1 MLTLSCIGAGR
12 LGQTLC
18 HLLSQRSDISIG
30 QIINSDQV
38 SSQRAVD
45 FIGCGTAATID
56 DLKQA
61 DIWLIA
67 TPDNQIESAVKQLHT
82 SAILKP
88 ETVIFHCSGLLPST
102 VLNDKNQNLNVASVH
117 PIHSFADPK
126 RSINTFSGCHCAI
139 EGSANAVTQLD
150 ALFSS
155 LGAHTFT
162 LDSQQKSLYH
172 AASVMACNYLV
183 SLLEVSHQMLKE
195 AGIDVAGVD
204 VAGVDE
210 AGVDKAVINSTENF
224 SPLES
229 LIRQTLDNYFLL
241 GATQALTGPIARG
254 DTETVKTH
262 IKVLQQAPD
271 ADLWKQLYSALG
283 KATVSIS
290 AKQGLASKEQ
300 LTAIAAALDNMV
312 SHEDR

>member
-67 TPDNQIESAVKQLHT
+67 TPDNQIESAAKQLHT
-82 SAILKP
+82 SAVLKP

-126 RSINTFSGCHCAI
+126 RSIETFAGSHCAI

-155 LGAHTFT
+155 LGALTFT

-195 AGIDVAGVD
+195 AGID
-204 VAGVDE
+204 E
-210 AGVDKAVINSTENF
+210 EVINSTERP

-229 LIRQTLDNYFLL
+229 LIRQTIDNYFSL

-254 DTETVKTH
+254 DAETVETH
-262 IKVLQQAPD
+262 LNALQQAPD
-271 ADLWKQLYSALG
+271 AYLWNQLYSVLG
-283 KATVSIS
+283 KATLPIA
-290 AKQGLASKEQ
+290 AKQGQASKQQ
-300 LTAIAAALDNMV
+300 LTAIAVALNNMV
-312 SHEDR
+312 NHEDR

>member
-18 HLLSQRSDISIG
+18 HLLSQRSNISIG
-30 QIINSDQV
+30 QIINSNQV

-45 FIGCGTAATID
+45 FIGCGSAATIN

-82 SAILKP
+82 SAVLKP
-88 ETVIFHCSGLLPST
+88 ETVIFHCSGLLPSS
-102 VLNDKNQNLNVASVH
+102 VLQNKQQDLNVASVH

-155 LGAHTFT
+155 LGTLTFT

-183 SLLEVSHQMLKE
+183 SLLEVSHQM
-195 AGIDVAGVD
+195 
-204 VAGVDE
+204 
-210 AGVDKAVINSTENF
+210 
-224 SPLES
+224 
-229 LIRQTLDNYFLL
+229 R
-241 GATQALTGPIARG
+241 LTSSR
-254 DTETVKTH
+254 
-262 IKVLQQAPD
+262 
-271 ADLWKQLYSALG
+271 
-283 KATVSIS
+283 
-290 AKQGLASKEQ
+290 
-300 LTAIAAALDNMV
+300 LT
-312 SHEDR
+312 R

>member
-30 QIINSDQV
+30 QIINSNQV

-45 FIGCGTAATID
+45 FIGCGSAATID

-67 TPDNQIESAVKQLHT
+67 TPDNQIESVAKQLHT

-88 ETVIFHCSGLLPST
+88 DTVIFHCSGLLPST
-102 VLNDKNQNLNVASVH
+102 VLNDENQNLNVASVH

-126 RSINTFSGCHCAI
+126 RSIETFSGCHCAI
-139 EGSANAVTQLD
+139 EGSANAVAQLD

-155 LGAHTFT
+155 LGALTFT
-162 LDSQQKSLYH
+162 LESQQKSLYH
-172 AASVMACNYLV
+172 TASVMACNYLV

-195 AGIDVAGVD
+195 AGIEGAGID
-204 VAGVDE
+204 
-210 AGVDKAVINSTENF
+210 STENS

-241 GATQALTGPIARG
+241 GASQALTGPIARG
-254 DTETVKTH
+254 DTDTVQTH
-262 IKVLQQAPD
+262 LKALQQAPD
-271 ADLWKQLYSALG
+271 SDLWKQLYSALG

-290 AKQGLASKEQ
+290 GKQGQASKEQ
-300 LTAIAAALDNMV
+300 LAAIAAALDNMV
-312 SHEDR
+312 NHEDR

>member
-30 QIINSDQV
+30 QIINSNQV

-45 FIGCGTAATID
+45 FIGCGNTATID

-67 TPDNQIESAVKQLHT
+67 TPDNQIESISKLLHNPK
-82 SAILKP
+82 ALKP
-88 ETVIFHCSGLLPST
+88 DTVIFHCSGLLPST
-102 VLNDKNQNLNVASVH
+102 VINDENQNLNVASVH

-126 RSINTFSGCHCAI
+126 RSIKTFSGCHCAI
-139 EGSANAVTQLD
+139 EGSAVAVAQLD
-150 ALFSS
+150 TLFSS
-155 LGAHTFT
+155 LGALTFT
-162 LDSQQKSLYH
+162 LDSQHKSLYH

-183 SLLEVSHQMLKE
+183 SLLEASHQMLKE
-195 AGIDVAGVD
+195 AGID
-204 VAGVDE
+204 E
-210 AGVDKAVINSTENF
+210 AVIDSAEKS

-229 LIRQTLDNYFLL
+229 LIRQTLDNYFSL

-254 DTETVKTH
+254 DTDTIETHLKA
-262 IKVLQQAPD
+262 LQQATD
-271 ADLWKQLYSALG
+271 KGLWKQLYSVLG
-283 KATVSIS
+283 KATLPI
-290 AKQGLASKEQ
+290 ATAQGQASGEQ
-300 LTAIAAALDNMV
+300 LNVINRELNNLVNDEN
-312 SHEDR
+312 

>member
-30 QIINSDQV
+30 QIINSNQV

-45 FIGCGTAATID
+45 FIGCGSAATID

-67 TPDNQIESAVKQLHT
+67 TPDNQIESTAKQLHT

-88 ETVIFHCSGLLPST
+88 ETLIFHCSGLLLSS
-102 VLNDKNQNLNVASVH
+102 VLQNKQQDLNVASVH
-117 PIHSFADPK
+117 PIHSFASPK
-126 RSINTFSGCHCAI
+126 QSIETFAGSHCAI

-155 LGAHTFT
+155 LGALTFT

-195 AGIDVAGVD
+195 AGIDEAVI
-204 VAGVDE
+204 DE
-210 AGVDKAVINSTENF
+210 AVIDSTENS
-224 SPLES
+224 SPLET
-229 LIRQTLDNYFLL
+229 LIRQTLDNYFSL

-254 DTETVKTH
+254 DTDTIETH
-262 IKVLQQAPD
+262 IKALQQAPD

-283 KATVSIS
+283 KATLPIS
-290 AKQGLASKEQ
+290 AKQGQASKQQ

-312 SHEDR
+312 KHEDR

>member
-12 LGQTLC
+12 LGKTLC
-18 HLLSQRSDISIG
+18 HLLSQRLDISIG
-30 QIINSDQV
+30 QIINSNQV

-45 FIGCGTAATID
+45 FIGCGSAATIN

-82 SAILKP
+82 SAVLKP
-88 ETVIFHCSGLLPST
+88 DTVIFHCSGLLPST

-155 LGAHTFT
+155 LGALTFT

-195 AGIDVAGVD
+195 AGIDEAVI
-204 VAGVDE
+204 DE
-210 AGVDKAVINSTENF
+210 AVIDSTENS
-224 SPLES
+224 SPLET
-229 LIRQTLDNYFLL
+229 LIRQTLDNYFSL

-254 DTETVKTH
+254 DTDTIETH
-262 IKVLQQAPD
+262 IKALQQAPD

-283 KATVSIS
+283 TAALPIS
-290 AKQGLASKEQ
+290 AKQGQASQEQ

-312 SHEDR
+312 SHEDK

>member
-18 HLLSQRSDISIG
+18 HLLSQRSDIAVG

-67 TPDNQIESAVKQLHT
+67 TPDNQIESAAKQLHT
-82 SAILKP
+82 SAVLKP
-88 ETVIFHCSGLLPST
+88 ETVIFHCSGLLLSS
-102 VLNDKNQNLNVASVH
+102 VLQNKQQDLNVASVH

-126 RSINTFSGCHCAI
+126 RSIETFSGCHCAI
-139 EGSANAVTQLD
+139 EGSTDAVAQLD

-155 LGAHTFT
+155 LGALTFT

-183 SLLEVSHQMLKE
+183 SLLEASHQMLKE
-195 AGIDVAGVD
+195 AGID
-204 VAGVDE
+204 E
-210 AGVDKAVINSTENF
+210 AGIDKAVIDEAVINSTENS

-229 LIRQTLDNYFLL
+229 LVRQTLDNYYSL

-254 DTETVKTH
+254 DAETVEAHVKA
-262 IKVLQQAPD
+262 LQQATD
-271 ADLWKQLYSALG
+271 AGLWNQLYSVLG
-283 KATVSIS
+283 KATLPIS
-290 AKQGLASKEQ
+290 AKQGQASKEQ

-312 SHEDR
+312 SHEDK

>member
-18 HLLSQRSDISIG
+18 HLLSQRSDIAIG
-30 QIINSDQV
+30 QIINSNQL

-45 FIGCGTAATID
+45 FIGCGSAATID

-67 TPDNQIESAVKQLHT
+67 TPDNQIESAAKKLQD
-82 SAILKP
+82 AKILKP
-88 ETVIFHCSGLLPST
+88 ETVIFHCSGLLLSSI
-102 VLNDKNQNLNVASVH
+102 LQNKQQDLNVASVH

-126 RSINTFSGCHCAI
+126 RSINTFAGSHCAI
-139 EGSANAVTQLD
+139 EGSANALTQLD

-155 LGAHTFT
+155 LGALTFT

-195 AGIDVAGVD
+195 AGIDEAVIDEAVID
-204 VAGVDE
+204 EAVIDE
-210 AGVDKAVINSTENF
+210 AGINSTENS

-229 LIRQTLDNYFLL
+229 LIRQTLDNYFSL

-254 DTETVKTH
+254 DTDTIKTH
-262 IKVLQQAPD
+262 IKALQQAPD

-283 KATVSIS
+283 KATLPIS
-290 AKQGLASKEQ
+290 AKQGQASQEQ

-312 SHEDR
+312 NHEDR